1 MLFLYS
7 LLLGITGVC
16 SLFVYDENVAM
27 VSLKLSQSAYCLNT
41 TSNWDCST
49 CDGIN
54 TLYSVIENK
63 GSQAIVGY
71 NEPNDAIFV
80 AFRGSENIQNWINNI
95 RISKVN
101 PYPEFADISVE
112 KGFYVSY
119 QNIKPQIES
128 NVRVLS
134 EKYNTNSIMVTGH
147 SLGGA
152 MASLMVFD
160 VLNGVYDNVNLL
172 PFFTFGSPRV
182 GNNEFVSKMNS
193 YKSQMFRV
201 THYYDIV
208 PHVPEEVLGYL
219 HITNEIWYNEDN
231 TQYTQCNDLHEVEDS
246 QCSDSCAPIHCTS
259 TDDHMYYIYLEMG
272 SSNC

>member
-49 CDGIN
+49 CDDVN

-134 EKYNTNSIMVTGH
+134 EKHNTNSIMVTGH

-219 HITNEIWYNEDN
+219 HIPNEVWYNEDN

-259 TDDHMYYIYLEMG
+259 TDDHMYYIYLAMG